1 MANVEIKVPALGE
14 SETEATLVSWLK
26 QKGDAIE
33 VDEVIA
39 EVESDKITMEI
50 TAFEAGVLKEVRHQP
65 GETVTPGQVIG
76 VIDTS
81 AARPRKATKPVK
93 KAAPVAAKAAP
104 EPAVAKE
111 KPAAPRPETPSAEAQ
126 PAAKPAPVAR
136 MAPKAP
142 PVAAGDA
149 QGRQEERLPLSNL
162 RRRTA
167 ERLKQAQNT
176 AAMLTTFNEVNMQP
190 VMDLRARY
198 REAFKARHGVDL
210 GFMSFFVRACA
221 EAARRFPAV
230 NAYIDGDEVVY
241 HNYMD
246 VGVAVSTDKGLVV
259 PVLRG
264 AESTG
269 MAEIERR
276 IADFAHRAREGGL
289 SPDELKGGTFSITN
303 GGVFG
308 SLMSTPILNPP
319 QSAILGMHAIKKRPV
334 VENDAIVI
342 RPMMYLALTYDHRLI
357 DGRDAVQFLVAVKDF
372 LEYPGGVLLDL

>member
-26 QKGDAIE
+26 QKGDAID

-50 TAFEAGVLKEVRHQP
+50 TAFDAGVLKEVRRQA
-65 GETVTPGQVIG
+65 GETVAPGEVIG

-81 AARPRKATKPVK
+81 AARPK
-93 KAAPVAAKAAP
+93 KAAKAAKPAGKAPAP
-104 EPAVAKE
+104 EPAKPEVRPAPE
-111 KPAAPRPETPSAEAQ
+111 PAPEAKPAA

-136 MAPKAP
+136 MAPKAAP
-142 PVAAGDA
+142 ASGGGE
-149 QGRQEERLPLSNL
+149 GRREERLPLSGL

-167 ERLKQAQNT
+167 QRLKQAQNT

-259 PVLRG
+259 PVLRD
-264 AESTG
+264 ADSIG
-269 MAEIERR
+269 MAEVELR
-276 IADFAHRAREGGL
+276 IADFARRAREGGL
-289 SPDELKGGTFSITN
+289 SPDDLKGGTFSITN

-372 LEYPGGVLLDL
+372 LEFPGGALLDL

>member
-1 MANVEIKVPALGE
+1 
-14 SETEATLVSWLK
+14 
-26 QKGDAIE
+26 
-33 VDEVIA
+33 
-39 EVESDKITMEI
+39 
-50 TAFEAGVLKEVRHQP
+50 
-65 GETVTPGQVIG
+65 
-76 VIDTS
+76 
-81 AARPRKATKPVK
+81 
-93 KAAPVAAKAAP
+93 
-104 EPAVAKE
+104 
-111 KPAAPRPETPSAEAQ
+111 
-126 PAAKPAPVAR
+126 
-136 MAPKAP
+136 
-142 PVAAGDA
+142 
-149 QGRQEERLPLSNL
+149 
-162 RRRTA
+162 
-167 ERLKQAQNT
+167 
-176 AAMLTTFNEVNMQP
+176 MQP

-210 GFMSFFVRACA
+210 GFMSFFVQACA

-230 NAYIDGDEVVY
+230 NAYIDGEEVVY

-259 PVLRG
+259 PVLRDAG
-264 AESTG
+264 SIG

-276 IADFAHRAREGGL
+276 IADFAQRAREGGL
-289 SPDELKGGTFSITN
+289 SPDDLKGGTFSITN

-372 LEYPGGVLLDL
+372 LEYPGGALLDL

>member
-1 MANVEIKVPALGE
+1 MADVEIKVPSLGE

-26 QKGDAIE
+26 QEGDAVD

-50 TAFEAGVLKEVRHQP
+50 TAFDAGMLKKVRRQA
-65 GETVTPGQVIG
+65 GETVAPGEVIG
-76 VIDTS
+76 LIDTA
-81 AARPRKATKPVK
+81 AARPK
-93 KAAPVAAKAAP
+93 AKAAR
-104 EPAVAKE
+104 PAKKA
-111 KPAAPRPETPSAEAQ
+111 PAPAEARPETKQKPVPEPQIPAVEPK

-136 MAPKAP
+136 MAVPTVP
-142 PVAAGDA
+142 AAG
-149 QGRQEERLPLSNL
+149 GRHEERLPLSGL
-162 RRRTA
+162 RRRIA

-190 VMDLRARY
+190 VMDLRSRY
-198 REAFKARHGVDL
+198 REAFKAKHGVDL
-210 GFMSFFVRACA
+210 GFMSFFVRAVV

-241 HNYMD
+241 HDYMD
-246 VGVAVSTDKGLVV
+246 VGIAVSTDKGLVV
-259 PVLRG
+259 PVLRD
-264 AESTG
+264 ADALA
-269 MAEIERR
+269 MADIEGHV
-276 IADFAHRAREGGL
+276 ADFAQRARSGGL
-289 SPDELKGGTFSITN
+289 SPDDLKGGTFSITN

-308 SLMSTPILNPP
+308 SLLSTPILNPP

-357 DGRDAVQFLVAVKDF
+357 DGKDAVQFLVAVKDF
-372 LEYPGGVLLDL
+372 LEYPGGVLLGL

>member
-1 MANVEIKVPALGE
+1 MANLEIKVPALGE

-26 QKGDAIE
+26 KKGDAID

-39 EVESDKITMEI
+39 EIESDKITMEV
-50 TAFEAGVLKEVRHQP
+50 TAFEAGVLKQVRHKA
-65 GETVTPGQVIG
+65 GDTVTPGEVIG
-76 VIDTS
+76 VIDT
-81 AARPRKATKPVK
+81 AAKPK
-93 KAAPVAAKAAP
+93 KAAKPAKKAP
-104 EPAVAKE
+104 PAETAPAKSKAKPAPTPE
-111 KPAAPRPETPSAEAQ
+111 KPAAESRPAV
-126 PAAKPAPVAR
+126 KPAPVAR
-136 MAPKAP
+136 MAPP
-142 PVAAGDA
+142 PRPPATAGDA
-149 QGRQEERLPLSNL
+149 GERREERLPLSGL

-167 ERLKQAQNT
+167 TRLKQAQNT

-210 GFMSFFVRACA
+210 GFMSFFVQACA

-230 NAYIDGDEVVY
+230 NAYIDGEEVVY

-246 VGVAVSTDKGLVV
+246 IGVAVSTDKGLVV
-259 PVLRG
+259 PVLRDAG
-264 AESTG
+264 SIG

-276 IADFAHRAREGGL
+276 IADFALRAREGGL
-289 SPDELKGGTFSITN
+289 SPDDLKGGTFSITN

-372 LEYPGGVLLDL
+372 LEYPGGALLDL

>member
-26 QKGDAIE
+26 QQGDAID

-50 TAFEAGVLKEVRHQP
+50 TAFDAGVLKEVRRQA
-65 GETVTPGQVIG
+65 GETVAPGEVIG

-81 AARPRKATKPVK
+81 AARPK
-93 KAAPVAAKAAP
+93 KAAKAAKPARKAPAP
-104 EPAVAKE
+104 EPAKPEVRPAPE
-111 KPAAPRPETPSAEAQ
+111 PAPEAKPAA

-136 MAPKAP
+136 MAPKAAP
-142 PVAAGDA
+142 ASGGGE
-149 QGRQEERLPLSNL
+149 GRREERLPLSGL

-167 ERLKQAQNT
+167 QRLKQAQNT

-259 PVLRG
+259 PVLRD
-264 AESTG
+264 ADSIG
-269 MAEIERR
+269 MAEVELR
-276 IADFAHRAREGGL
+276 IADFARRAREGGL
-289 SPDELKGGTFSITN
+289 SPDDLKGGTFSITN

-357 DGRDAVQFLVAVKDF
+357 DGRDAVQFLVAIKDF
-372 LEYPGGVLLDL
+372 LEFPGGALLDLW

>member
-1 MANVEIKVPALGE
+1 MADVEIKVPSLGE

-26 QKGDAIE
+26 QEGDAVD

-50 TAFEAGVLKEVRHQP
+50 TAFDDGMLKKVRRQA
-65 GETVTPGQVIG
+65 GETVAPGEVIG
-76 VIDTS
+76 LIDTA
-81 AARPRKATKPVK
+81 AARPK
-93 KAAPVAAKAAP
+93 AKAAR
-104 EPAVAKE
+104 PAKKA
-111 KPAAPRPETPSAEAQ
+111 PAPAEARPETKQKPVPEPQIPAVEPK

-136 MAPKAP
+136 MAVPTVP
-142 PVAAGDA
+142 AAG
-149 QGRQEERLPLSNL
+149 GRHEERLPLSGL
-162 RRRTA
+162 RRRIA

-190 VMDLRARY
+190 VMDLRSRY
-198 REAFKARHGVDL
+198 REAFKAKHGVDL
-210 GFMSFFVRACA
+210 GFMSFFVRAVV

-241 HNYMD
+241 HDYMD
-246 VGVAVSTDKGLVV
+246 VGIAVSTDKGLVV
-259 PVLRG
+259 PVLRD
-264 AESTG
+264 ADALA
-269 MAEIERR
+269 MADIEGHV
-276 IADFAHRAREGGL
+276 ADFAQRARSGGL
-289 SPDELKGGTFSITN
+289 SPDDLKGGTFSITN

-308 SLMSTPILNPP
+308 SLLSTPILNPP

-357 DGRDAVQFLVAVKDF
+357 DGKDAVQFLVAVKDF
-372 LEYPGGVLLDL
+372 LEYPGGVLLGL